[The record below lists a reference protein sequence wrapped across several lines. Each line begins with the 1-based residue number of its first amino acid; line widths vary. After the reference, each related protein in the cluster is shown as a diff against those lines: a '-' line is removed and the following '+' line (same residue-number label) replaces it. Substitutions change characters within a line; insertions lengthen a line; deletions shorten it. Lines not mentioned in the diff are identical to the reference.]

1 MRAHS
6 HLVCFNPTWCR
17 DAGSKPKDAFF
28 VLRLVRSFSFLF
40 IPFFSVYYHSFF
52 YYHSSPFHHI
62 YFPKLITY
70 MLILYTSFILLL
82 VFFKISY
89 FSECFL
95 CFIFRL
101 IILIIFPNVFF
112 LSHVL

>member
-28 VLRLVRSFSFLF
+28 FLRLVRSFSFLF
-40 IPFFSVYYHSFF
+40 IPFFFCLLPFIFLLSFISLSSHLFSKVNYLYVNSLHFF
-52 YYHSSPFHHI
+52 YFTFS
-62 YFPKLITY
+62 
-70 MLILYTSFILLL
+70 
-82 VFFKISY
+82 FFKISY